1 MVRAIQVTESCT
13 HHGEGPFWD
22 SRVGRL
28 FFVDMLAGVVAELDT
43 SGSVKRHVVGDVAAV
58 VRARAR
64 GGYVLAVER
73 GFAFANDDFSVVET
87 LPPVFSD
94 ETVRMNEGGCDPQG
108 RFYCGSMAYAM
119 TPGAGTLFRL
129 NPDLSVERVLTGVTI
144 SNGLQWSRDGS
155 SVYYSDTATG
165 RVDLFDFDV
174 DTGEFSGRRPFV
186 ELDSA
191 TGAPDGLAIDEEDG
205 LWVALWGGGAVHR
218 YDPHGRLSEVVELPV
233 PKVTA
238 CTFGG
243 PDGRTLYITTSR
255 EGLPAGAFPEAGA
268 LFSVRAGVRGAA
280 PYAFNG

>member
-28 FFVDMLAGVVAELDT
+28 FFVDMLVGVVAEWDT
-43 SGSVKRHVVGDVAAV
+43 SGSVERHVVGDVAAV

-73 GFAFANDDFSVVET
+73 GFAFASDDFSVVET
-87 LPPVFSD
+87 LPPVFAD
-94 ETVRMNEGGCDPQG
+94 ETVRMNDGGCDPQG
-108 RFYCGSMAYAM
+108 RFYCGSMAYAE

-144 SNGLQWSRDGS
+144 SNGLQWSCDGS

-165 RVDLFDFDV
+165 RVDLFDFDA
-174 DTGEFSGRRPFV
+174 DTGAFGGRRPFV
-186 ELDSA
+186 EVDSA
-191 TGAPDGLAIDEEDG
+191 KGAPDGLAIDEEDG

-218 YDPHGRLSEVVELPV
+218 YDSQGRLSEVVELPV

-238 CTFGG
+238 CTFGDS
-243 PDGRTLYITTSR
+243 DGRTLYITTSR
-255 EGLPAGAFPEAGA
+255 LGMSAEEFPEAGA
-268 LFSVRAGVRGAA
+268 LFSVRVGVRGAA